1 MFAISS
7 NIRTE
12 CQMALVRARC
22 KANKKKIFQI
32 IIYAA
37 DLWNS
42 FLDKVVGSG
51 SLEDLVFIQ
60 VF

>member
-1 MFAISS
+1 MFAVSS
-7 NIRTE
+7 NIRTK

-22 KANKKKIFQI
+22 KANEKKIFQI

-42 FLDKVVGSG
+42 FLDKIVG
-51 SLEDLVFIQ
+51 
-60 VF
+60 

>member
-1 MFAISS
+1 
-7 NIRTE
+7 
-12 CQMALVRARC
+12 MALVRARC
-22 KANKKKIFQI
+22 KANKKKILQV

-42 FLDKVVGSG
+42 FLDKVVDSG

-60 VF
+60 AF

>member
-1 MFAISS
+1 
-7 NIRTE
+7 
-12 CQMALVRARC
+12 MALVRARR
-22 KANKKKIFQI
+22 KANKEDIFQI

-51 SLEDLVFIQ
+51 SLEELVFI
-60 VF
+60 